1 MGLCEQA
8 KEPELAEE
16 YLNLLLS
23 DTMMR
28 KWWLESPSAYGGI
41 TIRKDS
47 FKDLLDIDNVEYG
60 EVMGWKDPARMN
72 AENIWTTEEKKEWF
86 YQMMEDADC
95 CYRPGTMLEECAM
108 EVGLKVL
115 DGELTPGE
123 GAEEVA
129 RRMAIEMDE

>member
-1 MGLCEQA
+1 
-8 KEPELAEE
+8 
-16 YLNLLLS
+16 
-23 DTMMR
+23 
-28 KWWLESPSAYGGI
+28 
-41 TIRKDS
+41 
-47 FKDLLDIDNVEYG
+47 
-60 EVMGWKDPARMN
+60 MN
-72 AENIWTTEEKKEWF
+72 AENIWPTEEKKEWF